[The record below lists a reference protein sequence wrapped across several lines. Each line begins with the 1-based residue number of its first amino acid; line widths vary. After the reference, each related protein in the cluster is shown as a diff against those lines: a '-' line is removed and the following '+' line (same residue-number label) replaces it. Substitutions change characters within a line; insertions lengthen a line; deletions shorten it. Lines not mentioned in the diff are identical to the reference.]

1 MDKILEFAIK
11 FAKLSILE
19 REIIELFHKESLQG
33 NPVIGGYSDITRKLG
48 RKCTGKDSDGI
59 IIYGEEPNIRKACLR
74 LVQMNVLIP
83 DDHGKNKFY
92 LSDKFVDNII
102 NN

>member
-1 MDKILEFAIK
+1 M
-11 FAKLSILE
+11 
-19 REIIELFHKESLQG
+19 
-33 NPVIGGYSDITRKLG
+33 
-48 RKCTGKDSDGI
+48 
-59 IIYGEEPNIRKACLR
+59 IYGEEPNIRKACLH
-74 LVQMNVLIP
+74 LVQMNVLIT